1 MRAITSYNAM
11 RFPCYALVESTTL
24 TTHQTTSESMPAA
37 HTPPQPSRL
46 GAWAQLVRL
55 PNVFTV
61 LADVS
66 AAFLLVHHG
75 PSPAIRFILIILA
88 GVSLYWAGMILNDVF
103 DVDQDRA
110 QRPQRPIP
118 SGLISPGQAKAAGW
132 ILLLAGIGIAAISGH
147 VPAGDAPITWLP
159 ALVAIALAI
168 MIIAY
173 DGPLKKTPLAP
184 VAMGSCRVLS
194 FLLGASPCFAI
205 AMGTPLFEKYLL
217 GIAVGFGVYIMG
229 ITTMARR
236 EAEGGPSSNL
246 QIGLVVTTLGALM
259 LAFAPQLDANRAG
272 WALPVNGTFPMMIAA
287 ISFPVVLRGFRAVRE
302 PTPVK
307 IQTTI
312 RIGIFTIIP
321 LAASYAFLG
330 AGPWWG
336 LGLFSLTIP
345 SLYFS
350 LKFRVT

>member
-1 MRAITSYNAM
+1 
-11 RFPCYALVESTTL
+11 V
-24 TTHQTTSESMPAA
+24 
-37 HTPPQPSRL
+37 
-46 GAWAQLVRL
+46 WAQLVRL

-75 PSPAIRFILIILA
+75 PAPIIRFILVALA
-88 GVSLYWAGMILNDVF
+88 GVALYWAGMILNDVF
-103 DVDQDRA
+103 DVDQDRV

-118 SGLISPGQAKAAGW
+118 AGLISLGQARTAGW
-132 ILLLAGIGIAAISGH
+132 LLLVAGIGIAAISGR
-147 VPAGDAPITWLP
+147 VPSDGAPITWLP
-159 ALVAIALAI
+159 ALVAIALAV

-194 FLLGASPCFAI
+194 FLLGASPYFAI
-205 AMGTPLFEKYLL
+205 VAGTPLFEKYLL

-246 QIGLVVTTLGALM
+246 QIGLVVTTLGAVM
-259 LAFAPQLDANRAG
+259 LAFAPQLNANQAG
-272 WALPVNGTFPMMIAA
+272 WAIPASGVFPMMIGA
-287 ISFPVVLRGFRAVRE
+287 ISFPVVMRGFRAVRE
-302 PTPVK
+302 PTPIK

-350 LKFRVT
+350 LQFRVT